1 MEENNINITVKF
13 ITESIPITAS
23 HDSTVQQL
31 KTILLP
37 LTSVLPVDQK
47 LIFKG
52 RILENEKS
60 LRESE
65 INNGAKIMLVGT
77 QVSATEAIEKLF
89 ADETASRME
98 ESNINITVK
107 FTTQSIPITISHDST
122 VQSLKTTLLPL
133 ISISPHGQ
141 KLIFKGR
148 LLEDDESLRQS
159 GINNGATIMLVGTK
173 GFYPGEGPSSPIAS
187 TKKEIE
193 AEKSRTER
201 WKATNIVALAE
212 CNLKDIPD
220 EVWPCAPF
228 IRVLDVSHN
237 PIQHVPDR
245 IDCLTRLR
253 KLYLN
258 GNGLPDESVSWQGI
272 TSLKRL
278 QVLSLSW
285 NCVETLPSTLGLLT
299 SLQYLDVA
307 NNLLTALP
315 IEIGNLTELEVL
327 KVKYNRISSIPSS
340 IGNCTSLIEVDLSS
354 NYLSELPNEF
364 CSLHNLKALN
374 ISNNT
379 IKSLPNS
386 LFRMCAQLSTL
397 YLYDT
402 EINYDTLVQSEGWED
417 FEERRRAERQKE
429 KDFDW
434 TDHKPTMNWV
444 RAMKG
449 MFNSR
454 WVNPLSKETS
464 SLTVQDPIQKDRRL
478 PYRTSVPSQ
487 ANVRNEKRS

>member
-1 MEENNINITVKF
+1 MEENNINIIVKF
-13 ITESIPITAS
+13 ITESIPITTS

-98 ESNINITVK
+98 ESNINITV
-107 FTTQSIPITISHDST
+107 TQSIPITISHDST
-122 VQSLKTTLLPL
+122 VQSLKTILLPL
-133 ISISPHGQ
+133 TSVLPVDQ
-141 KLIFKGR
+141 KLIFKGSIWLKYQNPCR

-159 GINNGATIMLVGTK
+159 GINNGAKIMLVGTK
-173 GFYPGEGPSSPIAS
+173 GFYPGEGLQAELHQRRRKSKL
-187 TKKEIE
+187 KKAVPEQ
-193 AEKSRTER
+193 

-228 IRVLDVSHN
+228 IRVLDISHN

-258 GNGLPDESVSWQGI
+258 GNGLPDESISWQGI

-285 NCVETLPSTLGLLT
+285 NW
-299 SLQYLDVA
+299 
-307 NNLLTALP
+307 
-315 IEIGNLTELEVL
+315 
-327 KVKYNRISSIPSS
+327 
-340 IGNCTSLIEVDLSS
+340 
-354 NYLSELPNEF
+354 
-364 CSLHNLKALN
+364 
-374 ISNNT
+374 
-379 IKSLPNS
+379 
-386 LFRMCAQLSTL
+386 
-397 YLYDT
+397 
-402 EINYDTLVQSEGWED
+402 LV
-417 FEERRRAERQKE
+417 
-429 KDFDW
+429 
-434 TDHKPTMNWV
+434 V
-444 RAMKG
+444 
-449 MFNSR
+449 
-454 WVNPLSKETS
+454 
-464 SLTVQDPIQKDRRL
+464 
-478 PYRTSVPSQ
+478 
-487 ANVRNEKRS
+487 

>member
-13 ITESIPITAS
+13 ITESIPITTS

-122 VQSLKTTLLPL
+122 VQRLKTTLLPL

-173 GFYPGEGPSSPIAS
+173 GFYPGDGPMTGGASSRIAS

-228 IRVLDVSHN
+228 IRVLDISHN

-258 GNGLPDESVSWQGI
+258 GNGLPDESISWQGI

-285 NCVETLPSTLGLLT
+285 NCLNTLPSTLGLLT
-299 SLQYLDVA
+299 SLQQLNVA

-315 IEIGNLTELEVL
+315 IEIGNLTELEIL
-327 KVKYNRISSIPSS
+327 KVNNNRISSIPSS
-340 IGNCTSLIEVDLSS
+340 IGNCTSLVEVDLSS
-354 NYLSELPNEF
+354 NHLSELPDEF
-364 CSLHNLKALN
+364 CSLHNLKALY
-374 ISNNT
+374 ISNNAM
-379 IKSLPNS
+379 KSLPNS
-386 LFRMCAQLSTL
+386 FFMMCTQLSIL
-397 YLYDT
+397 DHHHT
-402 EINYDTLVQSEGWED
+402 EITMDTLWQSDGWED
-417 FEERRRAERQKE
+417 FEERRRAKRRKRN
-429 KDFDW
+429 DFG
-434 TDHKPTMNWV
+434 V
-444 RAMKG
+444 I
-449 MFNSR
+449 NSAESDEDADK
-454 WVNPLSKETS
+454 N
-464 SLTVQDPIQKDRRL
+464 
-478 PYRTSVPSQ
+478 
-487 ANVRNEKRS
+487 